1 MYERIFGREKSK
13 IITGG
18 ESFMR
23 KKICVLAAVTISM
36 IIMLVLAGITAAAN
50 FAEVSIEIDYVN
62 EVIRLSGKTGGAV
75 RYMYSPNVSVTSEAD
90 LSRQASER
98 WFPIYGDA
106 INISGFIPNGRNNGF
121 IFAFRDADEIAA
133 DGVFTSRRATE
144 VIRGRPVISSSEF
157 RALVSYSPRTERIYI
172 DSAFGAF
179 DYQVGNGV
187 WILNNTKPFIDAS
200 SRFNPLGGVFTIR
213 ASAVQGRSFASNE
226 HRVRIP
232 RAPSAPNVRL
242 NARTGRLAGVRT
254 TMQWSH

>member
-1 MYERIFGREKSK
+1 
-13 IITGG
+13 
-18 ESFMR
+18 
-23 KKICVLAAVTISM
+23 
-36 IIMLVLAGITAAAN
+36 
-50 FAEVSIEIDYVN
+50 
-62 EVIRLSGKTGGAV
+62 
-75 RYMYSPNVSVTSEAD
+75 

-133 DGVFTSRRATE
+133 DGVFSSRRATE
-144 VIRGRPVISSSEF
+144 VIRGRPVISSAEF
-157 RALVSYSPRTERIYI
+157 RSLVSYSPRTERIYI

-226 HRVRIP
+226 HRMRIP

-254 TMQWSH
+254 TMQWSHSPTGPFTSFTDRSGSLDSFRDFRRLRTGAGRSSFAVLRDADGNDYIAVYVRVAATDRLPPSPVQRVLVNTALLE